1 MGRMDIVRD
10 CLQNIRASLRF
21 SETVRSNHCVYI
33 ISSEL
38 LIKVV
43 TWHVFSFEH
52 DSIYLTPHT
61 EHFLFHLIRLYNEN
75 NNTQSYCPVN
85 FWL

>member
-1 MGRMDIVRD
+1 MG
-10 CLQNIRASLRF
+10 C
-21 SETVRSNHCVYI
+21 CVCVGYI
-33 ISSEL
+33 SARKGVVL
-38 LIKVV
+38 CRVV

-75 NNTQSYCPVN
+75 NNIQSYWPVD